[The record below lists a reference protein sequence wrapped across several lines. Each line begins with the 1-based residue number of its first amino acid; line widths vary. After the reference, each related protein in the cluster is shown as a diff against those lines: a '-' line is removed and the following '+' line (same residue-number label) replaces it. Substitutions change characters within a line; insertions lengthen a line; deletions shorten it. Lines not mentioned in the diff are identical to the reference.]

1 MKYQTEVL
9 RNTYTLGTLQE
20 VLREKYGSSAVIISH
35 QKNGTK
41 CHITGLP
48 QYDAVIRRSFK
59 DCRETFIFNMITN
72 QGKDGVEAREL
83 MEYVDRKWPLVDC
96 DKYSSLNIQ
105 FKKQNGGSIDFD
117 YDQRKYIAVIHSS
130 GTSVKL
136 YNEELLY
143 VEDVAVKLCGNGFH
157 SNDCVIVPKEYCVE
171 QVIDRQIY
179 FGDNECW
186 IEVWLY
192 DLDEVFRNCPDGYS
206 TFICTQIDEKFYK
219 IK

>member
-72 QGKDGVEAREL
+72 QRKDEVEEREL

-96 DKYSSLNIQ
+96 DEYSSPNIQ
-105 FKKQNGGSIDFD
+105 FKPQIGGSIDFE
-117 YDQRKYIAVIHSS
+117 YDQSKYIAVIHSS
-130 GTSVKL
+130 GTSVEL
-136 YNEELLY
+136 YSEELLHT
-143 VEDVAVKLCGNGFH
+143 EDKAVDQYGDIH
-157 SNDCVIVPKEYCVE
+157 TNDCVAVSMEYCVE
-171 QVIDRQIY
+171 QVINRQIY

-192 DLDEVFRNCPDGYS
+192 DMDKVFSSCPDGHS
-206 TFICTQIDEKFYK
+206 TFACTQINENFYR

>member
-1 MKYQTEVL
+1 MKYQTEIL

-20 VLREKYGSSAVIISH
+20 VLREKYGMSAVIISH

-72 QGKDGVEAREL
+72 QGKDEVEEREL

-96 DKYSSLNIQ
+96 DEYSSPNIQ
-105 FKKQNGGSIDFD
+105 FKPQSGGAIDFE
-117 YDQRKYIAVIHSS
+117 YDQSKYIAVIHSS
-130 GTSVKL
+130 GTSVEL
-136 YNEELLY
+136 YYEELLHTDDGVNQY
-143 VEDVAVKLCGNGFH
+143 GNVIH
-157 SNDCVIVPKEYCVE
+157 TNDCVAVSMEYCVE
-171 QVIDRQIY
+171 QVINRQIY

-192 DLDEVFRNCPDGYS
+192 DLDKVFSSCPDGYS
-206 TFICTQIDEKFYK
+206 TFVCTQINEIFYR